1 MALIKCP
8 ECGKEVSTEASVC
21 PHCGYPLHQ
30 KQEKVI
36 EAEVV
41 SDNEKFTEGGEPKE
55 IKRYREEIGICA
67 ARRRAMVSTGI
78 VLTVLSFIALIVF
91 SVLYSVEIVREATSS
106 STEPGRIVG
115 AALAYMAL
123 IIVFAITLE
132 GGVTIIVIGS
142 VVNSV
147 KIKKRLNRIRQY
159 ELRK

>member
-106 STEPGRIVG
+106 STEPARIAG
-115 AALAYMAL
+115 AALAYFLLVFFFAFAL
-123 IIVFAITLE
+123 C
-132 GGVTIIVIGS
+132 GGTVLIVIGS